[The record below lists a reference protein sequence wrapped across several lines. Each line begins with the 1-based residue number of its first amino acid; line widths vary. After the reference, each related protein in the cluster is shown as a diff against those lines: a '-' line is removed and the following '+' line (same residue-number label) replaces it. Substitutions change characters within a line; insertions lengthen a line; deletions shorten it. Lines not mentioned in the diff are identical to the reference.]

1 MNPIEVMG
9 GGMAFTL
16 ISRELLDAVKKRNP
30 AGEFEVL
37 ATTRITEH
45 QNAVYIIF
53 LTKRAVVLE

>member
-30 AGEFEVL
+30 VGEFEVL
-37 ATTRITEH
+37 ATIGYMLFIH
-45 QNAVYIIF
+45 S
-53 LTKRAVVLE
+53 LDDRAVVLE